1 MKNKIV
7 VLKSRLVSKRINM
20 SSFDSILHNYIKKF
34 NDKNKHS
41 ETHETI
47 LDGKRYFVKVV
58 GATKKEH
65 MKNEIKSLQE
75 LAQIFPMYRDY
86 FVASKEDDTHC
97 AILLR
102 YIEGNDLKFLLN
114 TECNTKMVLCLYR
127 MLCTKLL
134 FFHNKKITHG
144 DIKPQNFYSY
154 IDENDGM
161 MKLKLIDT
169 ETCTM
174 YDSLESIDDIKR
186 LRSLYYYLPDNPRS
200 STFFKTKEEAFIF
213 FRYLDH
219 YSLACFM
226 LYLYKRNVYK
236 MLQKNDYKDDD
247 KNPWRFKDGLQSPY
261 DHVDKEK
268 NQLER
273 VLHYVFKYIP
283 DEKTYTEDLPKFNV
297 EKLKDMLYN

>member
-1 MKNKIV
+1 
-7 VLKSRLVSKRINM
+7 M
-20 SSFDSILHNYIKKF
+20 SSAFDAILQKYIKKF

-41 ETHETI
+41 ETHDITI
-47 LDGKRYFVKVV
+47 DGIRYFVKVV
-58 GATKKEH
+58 GKTKKEH
-65 MKNEIKSLQE
+65 MKNEINTLQE
-75 LAQIFPMYRDY
+75 LAQIFPMYRNY

-102 YIEGNDLKFLLN
+102 YIEGEDLKFLLD
-114 TECNTKMVLCLYR
+114 TECSLKMVLCLYR
-127 MLCTKLL
+127 MLFKKLL
-134 FFHNKKITHG
+134 FFHEKRITHG

-154 IDENDGM
+154 IDQNDGM

-169 ETCTM
+169 ETCTF
-174 YDSLESIDDIKR
+174 YDKLENVDDIKR

-200 STFFKTKEEAFIF
+200 SSFFKTKEEAFIF

-226 LYLYKRNVYK
+226 LYLYKRNVYR
-236 MLQKNDYKDDD
+236 MLHENDYKEDD
-247 KNPWRFKDGLQSPY
+247 KNPWRMKEGLYSPY
-261 DHVDKEK
+261 DYVDKDK

-283 DEKTYTEDLPKFNV
+283 NEKTYKEDLPKFNI
-297 EKLKDMLYN
+297 EKLKELLYD